1 MLVHELMTTTVHFVA
16 PDATIDDVVRLLS
29 KQGLTSVP
37 VVLDGEVVGIVSE
50 ADLIPV
56 LVTADPRAHLIPV
69 PAGQERQRFVRDV
82 MTKDPY
88 VTRGDA
94 DVGDLSQVM
103 AKHGWK
109 SVPVVLDNELV
120 GMVSR
125 SDIVRALDRPD
136 ADIQHELLEL
146 LSELGHP
153 QWQVSMVAGEAQI
166 TGPITSREHAVASAV
181 ALSVNGVRGVR

>member
-1 MLVHELMTTTVHFVA
+1 MLVHELMTTTVRSVA

-29 KQGLTSVP
+29 QQGLTSVP

-50 ADLIPV
+50 ADLICV

-69 PAGQERQRFVRDV
+69 PANQERQRFARDV

-94 DVGDLSQVM
+94 DVGDLSKVM
-103 AKHGWK
+103 ARHGWK
-109 SVPVVLDNELV
+109 SVPVVRNNQLV
-120 GMVSR
+120 GVVSR

-136 ADIQHELLEL
+136 VDIQHELSAL
-146 LSELGHP
+146 LSEFGHP
-153 QWQVSMVAGEAQI
+153 HWTVSVVAGEAQI
-166 TGPITSREHAVASAV
+166 TGPITEREHAVASAA
-181 ALSVNGVRGVR
+181 ALSVNGVRGIR

>member
-1 MLVHELMTTTVHFVA
+1 MS
-16 PDATIDDVVRLLS
+16 R
-29 KQGLTSVP
+29 
-37 VVLDGEVVGIVSE
+37 
-50 ADLIPV
+50 
-56 LVTADPRAHLIPV
+56 PRASPQDRHTPLKYEEP
-69 PAGQERQRFVRDV
+69 
-82 MTKDPY
+82 
-88 VTRGDA
+88 
-94 DVGDLSQVM
+94 

-109 SVPVVLDNELV
+109 GVPVVLNNKLV